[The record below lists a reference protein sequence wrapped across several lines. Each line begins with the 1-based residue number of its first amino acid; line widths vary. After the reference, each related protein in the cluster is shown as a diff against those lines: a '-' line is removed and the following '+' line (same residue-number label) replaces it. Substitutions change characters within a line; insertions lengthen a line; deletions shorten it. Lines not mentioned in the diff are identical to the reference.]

1 MGTPMGAPM
10 GRPDR
15 TQTGSTHPGSLN
27 PRTSGGPVGSG
38 MGNSLGSG
46 MGDLG
51 AGAGGQNPGSMRPAG
66 PAGVGVASPARVTVS
81 SSVGDVRVVHDQR
94 ATIRVVI
101 IDPQPMFRRGIAAA
115 LAEDASISLVTD
127 VPDVSKALERVRR
140 GGADVV
146 LCEVALLDDAGV
158 PAPTRLRQEWPE
170 AHLVVITA
178 GEDDSDLAT
187 AVRAGA
193 RGYLLRDC
201 TPDELRQA
209 VVAAAAGRSLLPPAI
224 ASRLLDEFALMARRS
239 EHGNEGVGSLSRR
252 EREVLGLVAE
262 GLNNRAIAE
271 RLFISE
277 NTVKNHV
284 RNIHEKLGVHTRMEA
299 VVRAVREGLLKIA

>member
-1 MGTPMGAPM
+1 MGTAMGTPMG
-10 GRPDR
+10 RPDN
-15 TQTGSTHPGSLN
+15 TVHGSTVA
-27 PRTSGGPVGSG
+27 PRTSGGPVSSGMGSG
-38 MGNSLGSG
+38 MGSGS
-46 MGDLG
+46 GDLG
-51 AGAGGQNPGSMRPAG
+51 AMGSQNPGSLRPSG

-81 SSVGDVRVVHDQR
+81 GGSDVRVVHDQR

-115 LAEDASISLVTD
+115 LAEDPSISLVTD
-127 VPDVSKALERVRR
+127 VPDVGKALERVRR
-140 GGADVV
+140 GGVDVV
-146 LCEVALLDDAGV
+146 LCEVALLDEAGV

-209 VVAAAAGRSLLPPAI
+209 VLAAAAGRSLLPPAI

>member
-1 MGTPMGAPM
+1 MTHIQ
-10 GRPDR
+10 GRAVLAAMA
-15 TQTGSTHPGSLN
+15 GHPAAGVS
-27 PRTSGGPVGSG
+27 VAG
-38 MGNSLGSG
+38 MGV
-46 MGDLG
+46 
-51 AGAGGQNPGSMRPAG
+51 QQ
-66 PAGVGVASPARVTVS
+66 
-81 SSVGDVRVVHDQR
+81 VGDVRVVHDER
-94 ATIRVVI
+94 KTTRIVVV
-101 IDPQPMFRRGIAAA
+101 DPQPMFRKGISAAIA
-115 LAEDASISLVTD
+115 DDSDLSLLAEC
-127 VPDVSKALERVRR
+127 PDVMSALNKV
-140 GGADVV
+140 GQGQADVV
-146 LCEVALLDDAGV
+146 LCDVTLTDDAGT

-178 GEDDSDLAT
+178 GEHDADLAT

-201 TPDELRQA
+201 SPEELRQA
-209 VVAAAAGRSLLPPAI
+209 VSAAAQGRSLLPPTI
-224 ASRLLDEFALMARRS
+224 ASRLLDEFALMAKRS
-239 EHGNEGVGSLSRR
+239 EAGPDGIGALSRR
-252 EREVLGLVAE
+252 EREVLSLVAE

>member
-1 MGTPMGAPM
+1 MNTSDPWTANPQSRALAAMSG
-10 GRPDR
+10 
-15 TQTGSTHPGSLN
+15 HPSAGVS
-27 PRTSGGPVGSG
+27 VSG
-38 MGNSLGSG
+38 M
-46 MGDLG
+46 
-51 AGAGGQNPGSMRPAG
+51 
-66 PAGVGVASPARVTVS
+66 TVQHS
-81 SSVGDVRVVHDQR
+81 GDVRVVRDAR
-94 ATIRVVI
+94 KTTRVVI
-101 IDPQPMFRRGIAAA
+101 VDSQPMFRRGIAAA
-115 LAEDASISLVTD
+115 LTDLPDCSLVGECSD
-127 VPDVSKALERVRR
+127 VNAALNKVGR
-140 GGADVV
+140 GQADVV
-146 LCEVALLDDAGV
+146 LCDVALVDEAGI

-170 AHLVVITA
+170 THLVVITT
-178 GEDDSDLAT
+178 GEHEADLAT

-201 TPDELRQA
+201 SPEELRQA
-209 VVAAAAGRSLLPPAI
+209 VSAAAQGRSLLPPSI
-224 ASRLLDEFALMARRS
+224 AARLLDEFALMAKR
-239 EHGNEGVGSLSRR
+239 NESGPEGIGSLSRR